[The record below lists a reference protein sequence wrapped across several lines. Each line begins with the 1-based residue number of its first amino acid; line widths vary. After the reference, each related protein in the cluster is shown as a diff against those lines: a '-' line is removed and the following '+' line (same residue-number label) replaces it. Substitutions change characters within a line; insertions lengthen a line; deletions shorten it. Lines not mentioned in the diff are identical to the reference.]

1 MVKSNYKPAISKKKQ
16 LEMQLLKENLAN
28 PARKRF
34 RAGTRASYS
43 HRSKSPVGDGPE
55 DAAHTEAE
63 RTSRIKKR
71 KIIWKDNPMR
81 PKTPPRREFKKYDY
95 LKEAQLKKQEEIQD
109 GDMPEQKQSLEQT
122 WKKDLVPDL
131 SQQEKYELI
140 KD

>member
-1 MVKSNYKPAISKKKQ
+1 
-16 LEMQLLKENLAN
+16 
-28 PARKRF
+28 
-34 RAGTRASYS
+34 
-43 HRSKSPVGDGPE
+43 
-55 DAAHTEAE
+55 
-63 RTSRIKKR
+63 
-71 KIIWKDNPMR
+71 MR